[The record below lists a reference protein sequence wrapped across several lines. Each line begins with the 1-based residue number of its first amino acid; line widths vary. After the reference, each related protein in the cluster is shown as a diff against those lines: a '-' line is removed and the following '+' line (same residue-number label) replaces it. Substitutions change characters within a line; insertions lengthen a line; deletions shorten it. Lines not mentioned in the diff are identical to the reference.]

1 MADDQSGQLVKNAVE
16 IQRRMDYGNGPGDL
30 PKMAD
35 IAVAQIKAS
44 AMFAH
49 PWQQLLGSAPVA
61 INSTGLAFIAAASD
75 TAATIELDPPRGG
88 FQYLHYNSLRANLNE
103 CGDMGAK
110 AFLAAD
116 SGMSYIHSVAS
127 MIPDKAC
134 SYHYLALIFSESD
147 LPQVNDIM
155 VIIINPD
162 DAQRMLKGSL
172 MSIKKS
178 ADDCYER
185 AKTIDKGFN
194 DWMLYATELYTCCI
208 QKESTAEEK
217 LAATKIQMLVAQNI
231 LKADEINVKTQ
242 KANTKV
248 FQKQLKMASDVYKKA
263 SDSFP
268 SGWDLV
274 GQELVGKLGDVL
286 VTALG
291 QLASSY
297 AENMNATAKAAEAE
311 RLFKDFNGKGDKD
324 GNKNTTL
331 PTPEPKAKVLLP
343 QNSNDPAYVRIKPTI
358 VFLRGVNTV
367 LTGGKDGG
375 VNWEEVSTVTSSG
388 SKSLLFNLQM
398 LKDARQQFV
407 GVATEEEPSVQLKG
421 ILQTAIQIADEVYKL
436 GGKSKIEELPGP
448 DDKQVKQWQSGFKE
462 VYDQANQLYAVSQ
475 SLPGSTSTE
484 TIMANPDKQSAP
496 DPQMAQGKALLEAAK
511 DRLHTTQQAYI
522 ASSKA
527 YQDATKA
534 LAKDQKDLADAQNNL
549 LKLNTD
555 EKSLTAVKQILEAS
569 IRLIAVVKTR
579 VMDLVT
585 FFNSISLTIEVI
597 VDEVVEDFVRQI
609 KENVANND
617 PDGELSDLKI
627 GKYNLTD
634 LARTHIY
641 KSAIF
646 MRANFEV
653 FGEVA
658 KMWSDLSVEN
668 IMPGVR
674 LLNDISAG
682 VAEKGSKDPAGSR
695 DEVNS
700 KVKQLRDWYAA
711 AQGNIEKLAGDEQQ
725 KILSGMDERI
735 QQVAKDTTVLPPPD
749 DSTKSAINA
758 GAEEVSDAAH
768 RALKF
773 NSENNPM
780 AVWVKKTASG

>member
-88 FQYLHYNSLRANLNE
+88 FQYLH
-103 CGDMGAK
+103 
-110 AFLAAD
+110 
-116 SGMSYIHSVAS
+116 
-127 MIPDKAC
+127 
-134 SYHYLALIFSESD
+134 

-155 VIIINPD
+155 MIIINPD

-331 PTPEPKAKVLLP
+331 PTPEPKAKVPLP

-555 EKSLTAVKQILEAS
+555 EKSLVIPRFPIPSHTYRENTAVKQILEAS

-682 VAEKGSKDPAGSR
+682 VAEKGSKDPVGSR

-768 RALKF
+768 KALKF